1 MPTQRSRLTKT
12 EDQEYRARL
21 SGLEQVGIPIGHAGD
36 PSHEPDGLTLEQTED
51 ELASI
56 YELPL
61 KEVAVV
67 VPVKMKVLRPGGSI
81 MNFAMMTPW
90 DDWPLELSDLEG
102 RPYYQHLIGGL
113 YHYPPIL
120 LNDWLTGE
128 VPLRPGKVEGVI
140 IAYGYIPVP
149 SQCHDETLVT
159 VQLLLEDE
167 RRKELSFDFGVRV
180 NRRVMRK
187 WERRQRD
194 QLGLARWNKGVGLYE
209 PKRGQPGDQK
219 SVSRERAIK
228 QPHASGEHDA
238 TYDARTPETK
248 LGDR

>member
-1 MPTQRSRLTKT
+1 MPTQRSRYTKT
-12 EDQEYRARL
+12 EDQAYRTRL
-21 SGLEQVGIPIGHAGD
+21 SGLEQLGILTGRAGD
-36 PSHEPDGLTLEQTED
+36 PSPEPDRLTLEQTED

-81 MNFAMMTPW
+81 MNFAMKTPW
-90 DDWPLELSDLEG
+90 DDYQLELSDLKG
-102 RPYYQHLIGGL
+102 RPYYQYLIGGL

-120 LNDWLTGE
+120 LNDWLTGD

-149 SQCHDETLVT
+149 FQCHDETLVT

-167 RRKELSFDFGVRV
+167 RRKELCFDFGVRV
-180 NRRVMRK
+180 DRSVMRK
-187 WERRQRD
+187 CERRQRD
-194 QLGLARWNKGVGLYE
+194 RLARSAKGGGLYE

-238 TYDARTPETK
+238 TWDSRTPETK
-248 LGDR
+248 PGDR